1 MSWSLNCD
9 WILSLSVSKSIS
21 SSCASGPRND
31 FNLHLCTLNGG
42 QLYSQN
48 RRWQSGQWV
57 FSLLHILIGSP
68 HRELHSL
75 IFYCTTLLN
84 TSQRGGQPHKQAYK
98 SSLKSLE
105 VADDSSYHPC
115 PYNQGLFFPSNRVSI
130 APAGTAWNN
139 TSWRIS
145 VYYKVYWKNHFKTNI
160 STICLFVILLF
171 R

>member
-84 TSQRGGQPHKQAYK
+84 TYQRGGQLH
-98 SSLKSLE
+98 KSLE
-105 VADDSSYHPC
+105 VADDSNYHPR
-115 PYNQGLFFPSNRVSI
+115 PYNQGLFRLHLQVLLQITQVEGFQY
-130 APAGTAWNN
+130 TTKHTEHT
-139 TSWRIS
+139 TSKQTS
-145 VYYKVYWKNHFKTNI
+145 PPFA
-160 STICLFVILLF
+160 CL
-171 R
+171 